1 MATETATT
9 PHVPSRPFTGSAYLI
24 PLTDVRYL
32 TLSQVKS
39 TLSQA
44 REEER
49 LTSITVPWWQGET
62 TWL

>member
-9 PHVPSRPFTGSAYLI
+9 PHVPSRPFTGSEYLI

-44 REEER
+44 VRR
-49 LTSITVPWWQGET
+49 RD
-62 TWL
+62 